1 VNVPDE
7 RLELL
12 AAISQTEK
20 VVPATVE
27 FVDIAGLVKGAA
39 EGQGLGN
46 KFLSNIRECQAL
58 VHVVRCFDDTDIIH
72 VDGSVDAARDV
83 SVINFELILAD
94 LAQLER
100 ASAKLSKN
108 KSKDPNSEAKSKV
121 YSKITEA
128 LESGQPARSL
138 QLTADDSSIIAELNL
153 LTLKPCIY
161 AANVS
166 ESDLKDQGEKNNHV
180 SDLRKIAANEKA
192 DLILVSAQVESEI
205 MQLDEGERK
214 LFLEDLGI
222 SKSGLDSL
230 IQATYEQLGLQTY
243 FTTGKKETRAWT
255 VLRGCTA
262 PEAAAVIHS
271 DFERGFIKCETV
283 SFNDFVASNGYAGA
297 KERGLWR
304 LEGKEYIVQEGD
316 VLLFKFNV

>member
-1 VNVPDE
+1 VVVVC
-7 RLELL
+7 LWSKF
-12 AAISQTEK
+12 SQ
-20 VVPATVE
+20 
-27 FVDIAGLVKGAA
+27 
-39 EGQGLGN
+39 
-46 KFLSNIRECQAL
+46 
-58 VHVVRCFDDTDIIH
+58 IIH

-166 ESDLKDQGEKNNHV
+166 ESDLKDQVKKHIPV
-180 SDLRKIAANEKA
+180 CIITQLSTFRARKITM
-192 DLILVSAQVESEI
+192 SA
-205 MQLDEGERK
+205 
-214 LFLEDLGI
+214 
-222 SKSGLDSL
+222 
-230 IQATYEQLGLQTY
+230 T
-243 FTTGKKETRAWT
+243 
-255 VLRGCTA
+255 
-262 PEAAAVIHS
+262 
-271 DFERGFIKCETV
+271 
-283 SFNDFVASNGYAGA
+283 
-297 KERGLWR
+297 
-304 LEGKEYIVQEGD
+304 
-316 VLLFKFNV
+316 